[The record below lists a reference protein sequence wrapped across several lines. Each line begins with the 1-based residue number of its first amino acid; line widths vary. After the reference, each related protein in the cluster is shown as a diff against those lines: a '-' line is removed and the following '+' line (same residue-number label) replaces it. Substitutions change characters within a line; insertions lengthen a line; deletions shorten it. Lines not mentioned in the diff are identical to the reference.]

1 MRFVE
6 VENLAMIKDIPFPEG
21 VNFRQII
28 VTGPPGSGKTTLI
41 EKLGGWTEEGYLDLA
56 QRNWWRSQIL
66 TFRPREVHF
75 GIPFVGHDESF
86 AVFEP
91 EWLTSPSEI
100 DFGRIQLPPEGK
112 GVLGTNWRHK
122 YIFDFQLIAAERI
135 YALRKDRIRTGTHP
149 VDKDLSFEDVR
160 RQVTVYTELARY
172 FHQQGLK
179 VIVRHT
185 FEGKPHYIAEPGVG

>member
-1 MRFVE
+1 MRSVE
-6 VENLAMIKDIPFPEG
+6 VENRVMIKGIPFPEG
-21 VNFRQII
+21 VNFRQIV
-28 VTGPPGSGKTTLI
+28 VTGPPGSGKTTLV

-75 GIPFVGHDESF
+75 GIPFERYDDSF

-91 EWLTSPSEI
+91 EWLASPSDI
-100 DFGRIQLPPEGK
+100 DFDRIQIPPEGK
-112 GVLGTNWRHK
+112 GVLGTDWRQK

-135 YALRKDRIRTGTHP
+135 YALRRERVGQGSHP
-149 VDKDLSFEDVR
+149 IDQDLSLQDVE
-160 RQVTVYTELARY
+160 RQVAVYADLARF

-179 VIVRHT
+179 VLIRNT
-185 FEGKPHYIAEPGVG
+185 FEGIPRYIAEP

>member
-1 MRFVE
+1 MRSVE
-6 VENLAMIKDIPFPEG
+6 VDKLVMIKDIPFPEG

-28 VTGPPGSGKTTLI
+28 VTGPPGSGKTTLV

-75 GIPFVGHDESF
+75 GIPFERYEDSF

-91 EWLTSPSEI
+91 EWLASPSDI
-100 DFGRIQLPPEGK
+100 DFDRIQIPPEGR
-112 GVLGTNWRHK
+112 GVLGTDWRQK

-135 YALRKDRIRTGTHP
+135 YALRRERVGQGSHP
-149 VDKDLSFEDVR
+149 IDQDLSLQDVE
-160 RQVTVYTELARY
+160 RQVAVYADLARY

-179 VIVRHT
+179 VLIRNT
-185 FEGKPHYIAEPGVG
+185 FEGIPRYILEP